1 MLKFHLEYE
10 QIHFTLEV
18 SPDPSFQPLK
28 GERSSPQ
35 QWEGEKLLPYS
46 LIVTSSYLNLSQTH
60 YFPGLLLRE
69 KEESMLEDLEYYLD
83 QEGLMDKIQQRWK
96 IIEDEQ
102 GPSWKK
108 SL

>member
-18 SPDPSFQPLK
+18 SSDPSFRPLK

-46 LIVTSSYLNLSQTH
+46 LVVTSSYLNMSQIH

-96 IIEDEQ
+96 IIEDEH
-102 GPSWKK
+102 GPSWKI